1 MSSRRLASYI
11 ERLRPND
18 PKSSHPSDRPFNNAT
33 AKKPPLLRPRGVNR
47 ILLFPG
53 SFNPPHQGHLD
64 LLKHVFDNAGEDL
77 NIIAA
82 IIVVTDD
89 DRLEMKMED
98 KNTSIILPRKQRAN
112 LWRGNGIPV
121 DWAWVYNNTELSW
134 PGFRA
139 NLVRELRKDRIE
151 LKFMLLCGPDAITGD
166 GGYNPEC
173 WDCPDSIT
181 SDVSRPVDFRYPN
194 TLRQLAGCTPWEKLR
209 YDRAQLER
217 HIRAKFRGQQ
227 DSSQNSL
234 ESYERENTNQKIAVE
249 TELAKVLTRLNVISV
264 CRQQRAKK
272 RGTVRFILCN
282 LEKRPSD
289 APSSTKIRKIIENSP
304 QEELERNLEGVA
316 LHPDLLVEYL
326 KDLPSPVRRIPLE
339 EEAEKKAWDNIVW

>member
-1 MSSRRLASYI
+1 MSSKRLASYV
-11 ERLRPND
+11 ERLQPID
-18 PKSSHPSDRPFNNAT
+18 PKASQPSDRPFNNTT
-33 AKKPPLLRPRGVNR
+33 AKNPPLLRPHGVNR

-98 KNTSIILPRKQRAN
+98 KDTAIILPRERRAN

-121 DWAWVYNNTELSW
+121 DWAWVYNDTEVSW

-139 NLVRELRKDRIE
+139 RLVRELRKDRIE
-151 LKFMLLCGPDAITGD
+151 LSFILLCGPDAITGD

-181 SDVSRPVDFRYPN
+181 SDISRPVDFRYPN
-194 TLRQLAGCTPWEKLR
+194 TLRQLAGCAPWEKLR
-209 YDRAQLER
+209 YDRIRLEEQ
-217 HIRAKFRGQQ
+217 IRAKFRGQQ
-227 DSSQNSL
+227 DS
-234 ESYERENTNQKIAVE
+234 VE
-249 TELAKVLTRLNVISV
+249 TELAKVLNKLNVISI
-264 CRQQRAKK
+264 CRQQRARK
-272 RGTVRFILCN
+272 RGTVRFLPCN
-282 LEKRPSD
+282 LEKRPPN
-289 APSSTKIRKIIENSP
+289 APSSTKIRKIVESSP
-304 QEELERNLEGVA
+304 KEELEKNLEGVA
-316 LHPDLLVEYL
+316 LHPKLLVEYL
-326 KDLPSPVRRIPLE
+326 KDLHMPVKRIPLK
-339 EEAEKKAWDNIVW
+339 EEADKKAWENIIW

>member
-11 ERLRPND
+11 ERLQSID
-18 PKSSHPSDRPFNNAT
+18 PQTSHPPDRPFNNAT
-33 AKKPPLLRPRGVNR
+33 AKKPPLLQPHGVNHV
-47 ILLFPG
+47 LLFPG

-64 LLKHVFDNAGEDL
+64 LLKHVFDNAGADL

-82 IIVVTDD
+82 IIIVTDD
-89 DRLEMKMED
+89 DRLEMKMKD
-98 KNTSIILPRKQRAN
+98 KDTSIILPREQRVN

-121 DWAWVYNNTELSW
+121 DWAWVYDNTEVSW
-134 PGFRA
+134 PEFRA
-139 NLVRELRKDRIE
+139 NLVRELRRDRIE

-209 YDRAQLER
+209 YDGFQLEQQ
-217 HIRAKFRGQQ
+217 IRVKFKGQR
-227 DSSQNSL
+227 DSGQSSL
-234 ESYERENTNQKIAVE
+234 ENYEMEEANRKTAAE
-249 TELAKVLTRLNVISV
+249 TELTKVINKLDVISV

-272 RGTVRFILCN
+272 RGTVRFLPCN

-289 APSSTKIRKIIENSP
+289 APSSTKIRKIIERSP
-304 QEELERNLEGVA
+304 QGELKGKLEGVA
-316 LHPDLLVEYL
+316 LHPELLVEYL
-326 KDLPSPVRRIPLE
+326 KDLTSPIKRVPLK
-339 EEAEKKAWDNIVW
+339 EEAEKKVCDNIV